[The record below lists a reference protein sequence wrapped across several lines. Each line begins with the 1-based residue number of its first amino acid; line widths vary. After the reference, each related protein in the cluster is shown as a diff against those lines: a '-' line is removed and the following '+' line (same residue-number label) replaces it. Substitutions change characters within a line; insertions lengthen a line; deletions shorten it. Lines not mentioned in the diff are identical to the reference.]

1 MSSGVTDQLTGKG
14 HNKMSDTAA
23 QVKEAVTKVATKA
36 MGSVAPSKVIEPML
50 DLWTQGKRTP
60 VYRRP
65 DEVGLEYEDVFFS
78 SMDGVAL
85 EGWFIPA
92 DSDRLLIANHFLP
105 GNRYGYAGHLDG
117 LTDFGGFEVNFLP
130 EYKALHDAGYNILCY
145 DIRNHGQSADGNG
158 HTVGI
163 GVFEYRDVIG
173 SVRYAKSRPETAKMT
188 TGLFSKCLGADS
200 TFVAMD
206 KHPEE
211 FADIKVMIALQPIS
225 ARAFIEKNIVEVA
238 GIDNGVELFDE
249 GLRRRTGIRV
259 EEQSPA
265 RYAKSVRVPTLVA
278 QVHDDT
284 LTYPWDV
291 QTIFDSIAA
300 ADKKLHWIEGTD
312 QRFRGY
318 NYFGEHPEP
327 AIEWFD
333 THMK

>member
-1 MSSGVTDQLTGKG
+1 MT
-14 HNKMSDTAA
+14 DTAA
-23 QVKEAVTKVATKA
+23 QVKEAVTSVATKA
-36 MGSVAPSKVIEPML
+36 MGAVAPSKVIEPMI
-50 DLWTQGKRTP
+50 DLWTRGKRTP

-65 DEVGLEYEDVFFS
+65 DEVGLDYEDVFFP

-92 DSDRLLIANHFLP
+92 ESDRLLIANHFLP
-105 GNRYGYAGHLDG
+105 GNRYGYAGHLEG

-145 DIRNHGQSADGNG
+145 DFRNHGQSADGNG
-158 HTVGI
+158 GTVGI
-163 GVFEYRDVIG
+163 GLYEYRDVIG
-173 SVRYAKSRPETAKMT
+173 SLRYAKSRADTANMT

-211 FADIKVMIALQPIS
+211 FAHIKVMIALQPIS
-225 ARAFIEKNIVEVA
+225 ARPFVEKNIVEVA
-238 GIDNGVELFDE
+238 GIKNGVDLFDE
-249 GLRRRTGIRV
+249 ALHRATGFHV
-259 EEQSPA
+259 DEQSPIPH
-265 RYAKSVRVPTLVA
+265 AKAVKVPTLVA

-284 LTYPWDV
+284 LTYPTDV
-291 QTIFDSIAA
+291 QAIYDNIAA
-300 ADKKLHWIEGTD
+300 TDKKLHWIKGTD

-318 NYFGEHPEP
+318 NYFGEHPEL

-333 THMK
+333 SHMK